1 MKYLLQ
7 MLMQLV
13 NAKSPSAEERY
24 LAQSVDAYD
33 FEIRVQSLERMRG

>member
-1 MKYLLQ
+1 MNYLLQ
-7 MLMQLV
+7 VLMHLI

-24 LAQSVDAYD
+24 LAKSVDAYD